1 MRNHRVVNY
10 DEFNKHCSGKVKTY
24 SLVFSVYTIEN
35 GLQNVLFSTT
45 DRDLIVPKCKE
56 LSIYLSKIFVSED
69 FHSNK
74 IYKFKL

>member
-1 MRNHRVVNY
+1 MPKYRVVNI
-10 DEFNKHCSGKVKTY
+10 DEFNKHCFGKVKTY
-24 SLVFSVYTIEN
+24 SLVFTVYTIEN

-56 LSIYLSKIFVSED
+56 LSIHLSKIFVSED
-69 FHSNK
+69 FHANK